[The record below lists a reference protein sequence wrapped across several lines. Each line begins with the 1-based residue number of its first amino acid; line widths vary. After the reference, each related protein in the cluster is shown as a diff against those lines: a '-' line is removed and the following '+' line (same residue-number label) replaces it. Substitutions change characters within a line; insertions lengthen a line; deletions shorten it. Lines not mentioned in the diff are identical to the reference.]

1 MVRNTYLYANS
12 SKQQEHSRCEESL
25 SRAKMNLTEDSSTK
39 LVCDFDSLPLSP
51 TSISPGVYGTFVL
64 KTIMNVFTCPFTIL
78 LNILVMIAVKTKR
91 QLRTKSNIALACLA
105 TTDFIVG
112 SVVQPLQI
120 ATFSLVLKGG
130 ETPNM
135 LCTLIVVTNSIRDT
149 FRFHP
154 RSDIF

>member
-1 MVRNTYLYANS
+1 MVRNIYLYANS

-25 SRAKMNLTEDSSTK
+25 SRAKMNLTEDSSTT
-39 LVCDFDSLPLSP
+39 LVWDFESLPLG
-51 TSISPGVYGTFVL
+51 ISPGLYATFVF

-78 LNILVMIAVKTKR
+78 LNILVMIAVKRKR
-91 QLRTKSNIALACLA
+91 QLRTKSNIALAYFA

-130 ETPNM
+130 ETGSKHAM
-135 LCTLIVVTNSIRDT
+135 HSHR
-149 FRFHP
+149 RH
-154 RSDIF
+154 